1 MKHRLLT
8 TIAAVVMV
16 GGAGVQQSTPPEEVN
31 PAESVAE
38 VQVKQFTPSPNKSKD
53 EQ

>member
-16 GGAGVQQSTPPEEVN
+16 GAGVQQSTPPAEVN